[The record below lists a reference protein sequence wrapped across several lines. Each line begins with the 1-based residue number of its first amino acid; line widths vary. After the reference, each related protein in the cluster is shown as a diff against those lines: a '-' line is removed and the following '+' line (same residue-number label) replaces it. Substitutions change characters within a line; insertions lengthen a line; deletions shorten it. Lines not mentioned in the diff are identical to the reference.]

1 MSDKKTILIIDDEVD
16 LQQLVKIAL
25 KSRGYRVETANNGLE
40 GLEKL
45 KTITPHLIILD
56 LNMPK
61 MGGLVFYQK
70 ICDNN
75 NQPKYSILI
84 LTARANMAKLF
95 QDFIIDGFKTKPFE
109 VDELLDE
116 VDTIINKKFGIVKK
130 IKVSGIERA
139 AKICIV
145 ENNQEELKKIG
156 GAFLTS
162 GYVVNSASTGA
173 EAIEYIYGNLPD
185 IALVKLALPD
195 ISGDSVIVQLKR
207 MARTQN
213 VKFVL
218 YTEQAGEKTIII
230 DRISTKAGIDCFV
243 EYLNVQQLVIAA
255 NDQLKQYSVEDND
268 YTD

>member
-1 MSDKKTILIIDDEVD
+1 MSEKKTILLIDDEID

-25 KSRGYRVETANNGLE
+25 KSRGYKVETANNGIE

-45 KTITPHLIILD
+45 KTIKPHLIILD

-109 VDELLDE
+109 IDELLDE

-130 IKVSGIERA
+130 IKVSGVERA

-145 ENNQEELKKIG
+145 ENDQEELKEIG
-156 GAFLTS
+156 AAFLNS
-162 GYVVNSASTGA
+162 GYIVNSASTGT
-173 EAIEYIYGNLPD
+173 EAVEYIYGNLPD
-185 IALVKLALPD
+185 VALVKLALPD
-195 ISGDSVIVQLKR
+195 ISGDFRSSC
-207 MARTQN
+207 N
-213 VKFVL
+213 
-218 YTEQAGEKTIII
+218 
-230 DRISTKAGIDCFV
+230 
-243 EYLNVQQLVIAA
+243 
-255 NDQLKQYSVEDND
+255 
-268 YTD
+268 

>member
-1 MSDKKTILIIDDEVD
+1 MSDKKTILLIDDEID

-25 KSRGYRVETANNGLE
+25 NSRGYKVETANNGLE

-70 ICDNN
+70 ICDKN
-75 NQPKYSILI
+75 NQPKYSVLI
-84 LTARANMAKLF
+84 LTARANMATLF

-109 VDELLDE
+109 IDELLDE

-130 IKVSGIERA
+130 INVSGVERA
-139 AKICIV
+139 AKVCIV
-145 ENNQEELKKIG
+145 DNNQEELKKIG
-156 GAFLTS
+156 ECFLKA
-162 GYVVNSASTGA
+162 GYVVNSATNGA

-185 IALVKLALPD
+185 VALIKLSIPG

-207 MARTQN
+207 MARTHN
-213 VKFVL
+213 IKFIL
-218 YTEQAGEKTIII
+218 YTEQVAEKTIIL
-230 DRISTKAGIDCFV
+230 DRISSKAGIDSFV
-243 EYLNVQQLVIAA
+243 EYLNPQQLVNAA
-255 NDQLKQYSVEDND
+255 NEQLKHYVQE
-268 YTD
+268 

>member
-1 MSDKKTILIIDDEVD
+1 MSDKKTILVIDDEVD

-45 KTITPHLIILD
+45 KTINPHLIILD

-70 ICDNN
+70 ICDKD

-109 VDELLDE
+109 IDELLDE

-130 IKVSGIERA
+130 IKVSGVERT
-139 AKICIV
+139 AKICVV
-145 ENNQEELKKIG
+145 EDDQEELKKIG
-156 GAFLTS
+156 AAFLNS
-162 GYVVNSASTGA
+162 GYVVNSASNGA

-185 IALVKLALPD
+185 VALVKLAIPG
-195 ISGDSVIVQLKR
+195 IAGDSVILQLKR

-213 VKFVL
+213 VKFIL
-218 YTEQAGEKTIII
+218 YSQQQAEKTIVI
-230 DRISTKAGIDCFV
+230 DRISTKPGIDCYAQ
-243 EYLNVQQLVIAA
+243 YLNPQQLVIAA
-255 NDQLKQYSVEDND
+255 NEQLKQFSLEDLD
-268 YTD
+268 

>member
-1 MSDKKTILIIDDEVD
+1 MSEKKTILLIDDEID

-25 KSRGYRVETANNGLE
+25 QSRGYKVETANNGLE

-45 KTITPHLIILD
+45 KKLTPHLIILD

-61 MGGLVFYQK
+61 MGGLAFYQN
-70 ICDNN
+70 ICDKN

-130 IKVSGIERA
+130 IKVSGVERA

-145 ENNQEELKKIG
+145 ESDPEALKKIG
-156 GAFLTS
+156 AAFLKV
-162 GYVVNSASTGA
+162 GYVVNSTPNGA

-185 IALVKLALPD
+185 VALIKLTTPD
-195 ISGDSVIVQLKR
+195 IAGDLVILQLKR
-207 MARTQN
+207 MARTQF

-218 YTEQAGEKTIII
+218 YTEEQAEKTVVI
-230 DRISTKAGIDCFV
+230 DRISKKAGIDCFV
-243 EYLNVQQLVIAA
+243 QYSNVQDLVIAA
-255 NDQLKQYSVEDND
+255 NELLKQYSV
-268 YTD
+268 TDTD

>member
-1 MSDKKTILIIDDEVD
+1 MSDKKTVLVIDDEID

-25 KSRGYRVETANNGLE
+25 TSRGYRVETANNGLE

-45 KTITPHLIILD
+45 KTINPHLIILD

-70 ICDNN
+70 ICDKA

-109 VDELLDE
+109 IDELLDE
-116 VDTIINKKFGIVKK
+116 VDNIINKKFGIVKR

-145 ENNQEELKKIG
+145 ENDPEELKKIG
-156 GAFLTS
+156 GAFLKS
-162 GYVVNSASTGA
+162 GYVVNSASNGA

-185 IALVKLALPD
+185 VALVKLSIPG
-195 ISGDSVIVQLKR
+195 IGGDSVIVQLKR
-207 MARTQN
+207 MARSSN
-213 VKFVL
+213 VKYIL
-218 YTEQAGEKTIII
+218 YSEQQAEKTIVI
-230 DRISTKAGIDCFV
+230 DRISTKPGIDSFV
-243 EYLNVQQLVIAA
+243 QYLNVQQLVLAA
-255 NDQLKQYSVEDND
+255 NEQLKPYSFEDFD
-268 YTD
+268 

>member
-1 MSDKKTILIIDDEVD
+1 MSQKTVLVIDDEID

-25 KSRGYRVETANNGLE
+25 KSRGYKVETANNGIE

-70 ICDNN
+70 ICDSA

-109 VDELLDE
+109 IDELLDE
-116 VDTIINKKFGIVKK
+116 VDTIINKKFGLIKK

-139 AKICIV
+139 AKVCIV
-145 ENNQEELKKIG
+145 ENNPEELKKIG
-156 GAFLTS
+156 AVFLTA
-162 GYVVNSASTGA
+162 GYVVN
-173 EAIEYIYGNLPD
+173 
-185 IALVKLALPD
+185 
-195 ISGDSVIVQLKR
+195 
-207 MARTQN
+207 
-213 VKFVL
+213 
-218 YTEQAGEKTIII
+218 
-230 DRISTKAGIDCFV
+230 
-243 EYLNVQQLVIAA
+243 
-255 NDQLKQYSVEDND
+255 
-268 YTD
+268 

>member
-1 MSDKKTILIIDDEVD
+1 MSQKTVLVIDDEID

-25 KSRGYRVETANNGLE
+25 KSRGYIVETANNGLE

-70 ICDNN
+70 ICDKA

-84 LTARANMAKLF
+84 LTARANIAKLF

-130 IKVSGIERA
+130 IKVSGVERA

-145 ENNQEELKKIG
+145 ENDQEELKKIG
-156 GAFLTS
+156 AAFLNS
-162 GYVVNSASTGA
+162 GYIVN
-173 EAIEYIYGNLPD
+173 
-185 IALVKLALPD
+185 
-195 ISGDSVIVQLKR
+195 
-207 MARTQN
+207 
-213 VKFVL
+213 
-218 YTEQAGEKTIII
+218 
-230 DRISTKAGIDCFV
+230 
-243 EYLNVQQLVIAA
+243 
-255 NDQLKQYSVEDND
+255 
-268 YTD
+268 